1 MLSCPRAP
9 ALVLL
14 LLLPAAAEAQA
25 ARRGAPPPDP
35 MLDHTISV
43 TGGLGYAST
52 ETRLRFDASDGTPGT
67 PLDGE
72 ADLGLD
78 EGSRADRLE
87 VTLRPRPRHRV
98 RLAYDAL
105 PGERSASAVIG
116 EDIRFGDDIYLA
128 GETVETRFRLRAW
141 SGSYGYSIVRNPR
154 VEFGVSAGV
163 ASIGV
168 RADVGVPARQV
179 GESEEF
185 TVLAPQAGIDVTVR
199 FTDRWYG
206 EARYQYFRLQESDAD
221 GQLTRADAAVM
232 FQVNPHLALGLG
244 YTFFEGDI
252 EFTDPGESSRYR
264 QRSDSILLLIR
275 AGL

>member
-1 MLSCPRAP
+1 MRA
-9 ALVLL
+9 
-14 LLLPAAAEAQA
+14 E
-25 ARRGAPPPDP
+25 
-35 MLDHTISV
+35 
-43 TGGLGYAST
+43 
-52 ETRLRFDASDGTPGT
+52 
-67 PLDGE
+67 
-72 ADLGLD
+72 
-78 EGSRADRLE
+78 
-87 VTLRPRPRHRV
+87 
-98 RLAYDAL
+98 
-105 PGERSASAVIG
+105 
-116 EDIRFGDDIYLA
+116 
-128 GETVETRFRLRAW
+128 
-141 SGSYGYSIVRNPR
+141 
-154 VEFGVSAGV
+154 
-163 ASIGV
+163 
-168 RADVGVPARQV
+168 VGVPARLV
-179 GESEEF
+179 GESDEY